1 MRPYLPTFHTGKIMV
16 PRMEMNLELYFNSPD
31 FYTFSTLTSGTGVKR
46 YVQLREQDVDITFH
60 LCRLSLNPD
69 VYASLESQR
78 KLQRMVVKYPVV
90 RNEICS
96 FTFSVTTTMWMQ
108 DNLFLGKVAQ
118 RMIVGVLESTAFN
131 GDNEKYP
138 FAFQKKG
145 ITSVR
150 QFIEGEECP
159 YVTL

>member
-16 PRMEMNLELYFNSPD
+16 PGMEMNLELYFNSPD

-60 LCRLSLNPD
+60 LCRLSLNPN

-90 RNEICS
+90 RNEIC
-96 FTFSVTTTMWMQ
+96 
-108 DNLFLGKVAQ
+108 
-118 RMIVGVLESTAFN
+118 
-131 GDNEKYP
+131 
-138 FAFQKKG
+138 
-145 ITSVR
+145 
-150 QFIEGEECP
+150 
-159 YVTL
+159 